1 MTRNNLFLVP
11 QLLVNKFLA
20 VCILMVEA
28 PPLLP
33 KKATARNKPSP
44 SMP

>member
-1 MTRNNLFLVP
+1 MTRSNLFLVP

-20 VCILMVEA
+20 VCILMVDA

-33 KKATARNKPSP
+33 KKATARTKPSP